1 MINDIVHILPTKK
14 TPDILLDP
22 EGTIK
27 IKGRAIDE
35 NKTKIPEQITN
46 WIENYLLNPAE
57 STKVII
63 ALEYLNSF
71 NTIILT
77 SALKR
82 LSLVKQQSKKLV
94 IQWYIEDDDDELLER
109 SEYISSSLYI
119 PIEFILTNDI
129 KSCY

>member
-22 EGTIK
+22 KGTIK

-35 NKTKIPEQITN
+35 NKTKIPEQIEN
-46 WIENYLLNPAE
+46 WIDTYLLTPAE